1 MCPTTE
7 GWGEVI
13 VCNNL
18 KHAMHAIY
26 PYKFYN
32 LEYPYKHHQI
42 DILT

>member
-7 GWGEVI
+7 GWDEVI
-13 VCNNL
+13 VSNNL
-18 KHAMHAIY
+18 KQHAIH
-26 PYKFYN
+26 PYKVENN